1 MIYEH
6 INYQIS
12 DHIATITLNQPDRLN
27 ALTPLMRKEFLDAM
41 VVSDNDSDVRV
52 IVITGAGRGFC
63 SGGDMKAMSQ
73 ATAKGGRLGLSG
85 DVRTSAKI

>member
-52 IVITGAGRGFC
+52 DRHNGCR
-63 SGGDMKAMSQ
+63 S
-73 ATAKGGRLGLSG
+73 RLLFWWGYESHE
-85 DVRTSAKI
+85 SSHF